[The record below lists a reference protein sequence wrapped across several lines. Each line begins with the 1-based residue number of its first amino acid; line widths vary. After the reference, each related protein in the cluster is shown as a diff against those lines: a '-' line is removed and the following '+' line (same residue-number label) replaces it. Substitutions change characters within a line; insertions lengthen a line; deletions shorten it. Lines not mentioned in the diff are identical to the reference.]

1 MLVKSL
7 IVFCVFLLI
16 VAVCVLI
23 YLLLKDNTNKTK
35 PVNKITPI
43 KEEMVLT
50 IEKLE
55 ELASDKN
62 LSKNELF
69 DLVKVF
75 TDKFSI
81 PAKKDKSVP
90 KEANNYINFI
100 ILICSHKNA
109 DAKLISF
116 LDKEVKKKNPSYIT
130 EIEDSEKIGIENRKN
145 RR

>member
-16 VAVCVLI
+16 AAVCVLI
-23 YLLLKDNTNKTK
+23 YLLLKNKNLQASPTNK
-35 PVNKITPI
+35 IAPI
-43 KEEMVLT
+43 KEEVLT

-55 ELASDKN
+55 ELASDN
-62 LSKNELF
+62 SLNKNELF

-116 LDKEVKKKNPSYIT
+116 LDKEAKKKNPSYIT

>member
-1 MLVKSL
+1 MLVKGL
-7 IVFCVFLLI
+7 IVFCIVLLI

-23 YLLLKDNTNKTK
+23 YLLLKNKTHQAT
-35 PVNKITPI
+35 PSHKIVSV
-43 KEEMVLT
+43 KEEIT

-55 ELASDKN
+55 KLAGDNS

-69 DLVKVF
+69 ELVQIF
-75 TDKFSI
+75 IEKFNI
-81 PAKKDKSVP
+81 PPKNNQTMP
-90 KEANNYINFI
+90 KEANSYINFI

-116 LDKEVKKKNPSYIT
+116 LDKEAKKKNPSYVV
-130 EIEDSEKIGIENRKN
+130 EIENSERVGIENRKN

>member
-1 MLVKSL
+1 MFVKGL
-7 IVFCVFLLI
+7 IVFFSALLI
-16 VAVCVLI
+16 AAVCALI
-23 YLLLKDNTNKTK
+23 YLLLKDSTK
-35 PVNKITPI
+35 ETKSANKIAPI
-43 KEEMVLT
+43 KEEILT

-55 ELASDKN
+55 ELASDN
-62 LSKNELF
+62 SLSKNELF

-75 TDKFSI
+75 ADKFSI

-90 KEANNYINFI
+90 KEASNYINFI
-100 ILICSHKNA
+100 ILICSHQNA

-116 LDKEVKKKNPSYIT
+116 LDKEAKKKNPSYVA

>member
-1 MLVKSL
+1 MLVKGL
-7 IVFCVFLLI
+7 IVFCIILLI
-16 VAVCVLI
+16 AAVCVLI
-23 YLLLKDNTNKTK
+23 YLLLKNKNHQAS
-35 PVNKITPI
+35 PANKIAPI
-43 KEEMVLT
+43 KEEVLT

-55 ELASDKN
+55 ELASDKS

-75 TDKFSI
+75 ADKFSI
-81 PAKKDKSVP
+81 PAKKDKSAP
-90 KEANNYINFI
+90 KEASNYINFI
-100 ILICSHKNA
+100 ILICSHQNA

-116 LDKEVKKKNPSYIT
+116 LDKEAKKKNPSYVA